1 MNIYDI
7 VSLFVYYSITVDS
20 NCVNKAVMFATVAS
34 ELPQKRPVDLDLD
47 LLKQIHLKVLDQTGL
62 QVRT

>member
-1 MNIYDI
+1 
-7 VSLFVYYSITVDS
+7 
-20 NCVNKAVMFATVAS
+20 MFATVAS

-62 QVRT
+62 QVRTEIYLPTDRGVVNLRHFKHTVII